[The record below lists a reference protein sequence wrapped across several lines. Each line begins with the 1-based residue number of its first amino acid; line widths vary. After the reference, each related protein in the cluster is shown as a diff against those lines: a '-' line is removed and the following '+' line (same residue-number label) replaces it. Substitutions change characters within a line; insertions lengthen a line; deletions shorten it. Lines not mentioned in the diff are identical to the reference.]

1 MEKLAAFGFI
11 PKSVSTTLLQLIMKQ
26 LVMYVD
32 GSNPEVKDM
41 DILLIT
47 FAPFSL

>member
-1 MEKLAAFGFI
+1 M
-11 PKSVSTTLLQLIMKQ
+11 MKQ

-32 GSNPEVKDM
+32 GSSPEVKDM

-47 FAPFSL
+47 FAPLSF